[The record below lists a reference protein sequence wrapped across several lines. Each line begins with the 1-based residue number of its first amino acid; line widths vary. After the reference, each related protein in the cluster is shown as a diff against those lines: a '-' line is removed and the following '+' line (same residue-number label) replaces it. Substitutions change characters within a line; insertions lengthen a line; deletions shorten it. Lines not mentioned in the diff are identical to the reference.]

1 MNGTIPGSFKDCED
15 ESNIPVNQPIRLH
28 RIFIGKYKSMENNGW
43 YLKMLAWREAHIK
56 QRNFI
61 LILSFAI
68 GIFTAI
74 AAFLLKS
81 IIHLIQHLLTSHFSH
96 QDVNYWYLLFPV
108 VGIFIT
114 SLFVRYIVKDDIS
127 RGVTRILYAISQRKS
142 ILKLH
147 NTWTSLVGSSIT
159 IGFGGSVGAEAP
171 IVLTGSAIA
180 SNLGNFFKMDQKT
193 LMLLVGCGAAG
204 AIGGIFKAPI
214 AGLMF
219 TLEVLMLD
227 MTLTAIAPLLI
238 SSVTATSLSYFFS
251 GSAAVFQFS
260 KYEPFA
266 IERIPYLILLG
277 VICGLV
283 SLYFTRGMNKIEGF
297 FRKYKNPYSKL
308 AIGASILSLLIFIFP
323 PLYGEGY
330 NTIVALLNG
339 QSASVLNQS
348 FFLEMGN
355 SPWVI
360 IVYLGLI
367 VIFKIFA
374 SAATTASGG
383 VGGIF
388 APSLFVGCLTGFVVA
403 KVLTVFGF
411 HIPLE
416 NFALAGMSGLM
427 SGVMHAPLTGIF
439 LIAELTGGYNLFMT
453 LMIVSVVSY
462 LTIMLFEPHSLYA
475 MRLAQK
481 GELLTHHKD
490 KAILTMLKMEN
501 FIETDF
507 IELYPEM
514 TLGELVKNISHS
526 KRNLFPVLDPRTR
539 VIIGIVLVDEVRNIM
554 FRQDLYNR
562 FKVKKLMTAM
572 PAMLHTDMPMGK
584 VMDIFEDTGTWY
596 LPVVDDNKVYL
607 GFCSKSKVFNSYRH
621 VLVHFSEE

>member
-1 MNGTIPGSFKDCED
+1 
-15 ESNIPVNQPIRLH
+15 
-28 RIFIGKYKSMENNGW
+28 METKNW

-56 QRNFI
+56 QRHFI
-61 LILSFAI
+61 LILSFIVGVFA
-68 GIFTAI
+68 AI
-74 AAFLLKS
+74 ASFLLKKS
-81 IIHLIQHLLTSHFSH
+81 IHLIQLLLTSHFSR

-114 SLFVRYIVKDDIS
+114 SLFVRYIVKDNIS
-127 RGVTRILYAISQRKS
+127 HGVTRILYAISQRKS

-147 NTWTSLVGSSIT
+147 NVWTSMVGSSIT

-171 IVLTGSAIA
+171 IVLTGSAIG

-251 GSAAVFQFS
+251 GSEAIFQFS

-277 VICGLV
+277 IICGLV

-308 AIGASILSLLIFIFP
+308 AIGGSILSLLIFIFP

-330 NTIVALLNG
+330 DTIAALLNG

-348 FFLEMGN
+348 FFLNLGTG
-355 SPWVI
+355 SWVI

-403 KVLTVFGF
+403 KILNVIGF
-411 HIPLE
+411 HIPIE

-462 LTIMLFEPHSLYA
+462 LTIILFEPHSLYA

-507 IELYPEM
+507 IILYPDM
-514 TLGELVKNISHS
+514 TLGELVKNISKS
-526 KRNLFPVLDPRTR
+526 KRNLFPVVHPVTNVLS
-539 VIIGIVLVDEVRNIM
+539 GIVLVDEVRNIM
-554 FRQDLYNR
+554 FRPDLYNR
-562 FKVKKLMTAM
+562 FKVSKLMTSP
-572 PAMLHTDMPMGK
+572 PALLNATMPMEK
-584 VMDIFEDTGTWY
+584 VMDIFEDTNSWY

-607 GFCSKSKVFNSYRH
+607 GFCSKSKIFNSYRH